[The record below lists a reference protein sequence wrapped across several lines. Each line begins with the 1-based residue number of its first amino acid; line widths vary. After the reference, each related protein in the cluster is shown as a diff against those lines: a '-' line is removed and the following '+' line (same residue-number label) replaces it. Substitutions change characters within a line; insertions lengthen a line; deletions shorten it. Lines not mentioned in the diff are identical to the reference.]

1 MTVRRSKMMVATVA
15 LAALLAGCGSDDDDA
30 GKSPQATA
38 PAPTTAT
45 SDLVGEYRRT
55 MTAADV
61 ERTDDVRGGGAGRG
75 QEAGPNQER
84 PEPGPLALELRDG
97 TLELVDLGAKLTV
110 LQDFS
115 ATSDGAFGIGVYQ
128 RPEEGSFCGPDIA
141 QTAAYTWKLAGDVLT
156 LTATQD
162 RCADRDSTLSGEWK
176 RR

>member
-1 MTVRRSKMMVATVA
+1 MTVRGSKMVVATVA

-38 PAPTTAT
+38 TTTAM
-45 SDLVGEYRRT
+45 SGLVGEYRRT
-55 MTAADV
+55 LTAADI
-61 ERTDDVRGGGAGRG
+61 ERTEDVRQEGRG
-75 QEAGPNQER
+75 QER
-84 PEPGPLALELRDG
+84 PEPGPLALELLDG

-115 ATSDGAFGIGVYQ
+115 ATSDGAFRIGAYQ

-156 LTATQD
+156 LTAKQD
-162 RCADRDSTLSGEWK
+162 RCADRDSSLSGDWK

>member
-1 MTVRRSKMMVATVA
+1 MTLRRSKMVVATVA
-15 LAALLAGCGSDDDDA
+15 LAALLAGCGSDDDDV
-30 GKSPQATA
+30 GKRPQATA
-38 PAPTTAT
+38 TTTAT

-55 MTAADV
+55 LTAADV
-61 ERTDDVRGGGAGRG
+61 ERTDDAR

-97 TLELVDLGAKLTV
+97 TLKFVDLSAKVTV

-115 ATSDGAFGIGVYQ
+115 ATSDGAFRIGAYQ
-128 RPEEGSFCGPDIA
+128 RPDEGSFCGPDIA

-156 LTATQD
+156 LAAKQD
-162 RCADRDSTLSGEWK
+162 RCADRDSVLSGEWK

>member
-1 MTVRRSKMMVATVA
+1 MTVRRSKMVVATVA
-15 LAALLAGCGSDDDDA
+15 LAALLAGCGSDDGDA
-30 GKSPQATA
+30 GNSPQATA
-38 PAPTTAT
+38 TTAAT

-55 MTAADV
+55 LTAADV
-61 ERTDDVRGGGAGRG
+61 ERTDGVR

-97 TLELVDLGAKLTV
+97 TLEFVDLNAKVTV

-115 ATSDGAFGIGVYQ
+115 ATSDGAFRIGAYQ

-156 LTATQD
+156 LAAKQD
-162 RCADRDSTLSGEWK
+162 RCADRDSVLSGEWK